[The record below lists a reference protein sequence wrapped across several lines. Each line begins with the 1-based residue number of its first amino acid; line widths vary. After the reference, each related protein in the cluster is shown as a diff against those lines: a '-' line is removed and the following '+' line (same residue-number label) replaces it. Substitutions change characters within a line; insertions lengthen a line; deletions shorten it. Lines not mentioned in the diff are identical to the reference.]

1 VPKSAYPR
9 NCQGTEKHGGKNPSS
24 GERERE
30 RESLRHMSASDRA
43 VNWSTSQ
50 LVKTIVNSSQ
60 ILVNIVKMDKQKG
73 QNWKLDK
80 N

>member
-1 VPKSAYPR
+1 
-9 NCQGTEKHGGKNPSS
+9 
-24 GERERE
+24 
-30 RESLRHMSASDRA
+30 MSASDRA